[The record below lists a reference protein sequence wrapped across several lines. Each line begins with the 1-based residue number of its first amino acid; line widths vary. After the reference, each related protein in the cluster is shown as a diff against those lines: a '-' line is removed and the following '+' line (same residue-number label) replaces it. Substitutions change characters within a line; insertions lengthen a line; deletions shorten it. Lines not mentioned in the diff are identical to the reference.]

1 MVVDIVFV
9 VLIALLVIRC
19 ATRGFIKELVSTVGL
34 ILGFLA
40 ALLLYSSGGAFI
52 REKVSSLNMPIV
64 PEILAFIALFLIVF
78 IIIKIIG
85 AILKGIIEGIHLGGA
100 DKFLGI
106 VLGLVE
112 GLIVVTLVIFV
123 INIQPLFDAQKFLQG
138 SKFAEIL
145 LPIFNGGSS
154 GTDEF
159 ARLQAVFFRMI

>member
-1 MVVDIVFV
+1 MVVDIIFV
-9 VLIALLVIRC
+9 VLIALLAIRC

-34 ILGFLA
+34 ILGFLV

-52 REKVSSLNMPIV
+52 REKFMPTMPIV

-112 GLIVVTLVIFV
+112 GLIVVSLVLFV
-123 INIQPLFDAQKFLQG
+123 INIQPLFDAQKFLLG

-145 LPIFNGGSS
+145 LPIFTGGSS
-154 GTDEF
+154 GTGEA
-159 ARLQAVFFRMI
+159 ARLPAVFFRII